1 MAKQAIEYATY
12 FMQDFGVE
20 EGDVPDDIYESLSY
34 AAALAEEAW
43 WSVFPIFQGNI
54 VTKAA

>member
-1 MAKQAIEYATY
+1 
-12 FMQDFGVE
+12 MQDFGVE